1 MLKIEGTKFNA
12 TPFEPTAASRQFA
25 AMPKDTL
32 ASSKTA
38 EETEGCFTR
47 MLCCFP
53 RLLGAVASTV
63 LAIVSTVIRTA
74 ICILTLGY
82 YCNTKAAE
90 KSQEVPPPSEKDLRA
105 AKIKDLEEGMKI
117 WEKADAKPEE
127 KGAARDEMEKKYPKV
142 FEEAA
147 NLEVERL
154 RLEYTLKKPENPEDA
169 TFIKNWNSEF
179 FDMHKGRKLD
189 ELVNGFNVKLLSN
202 YIEHLR
208 KLNAKE
214 AE

>member
-12 TPFEPTAASRQFA
+12 TTFEPTAASRQFA
-25 AMPKDTL
+25 AGPKDTL
-32 ASSKTA
+32 ASSKPA

-47 MLCCFP
+47 MVCCFP
-53 RLLGAVASTV
+53 RILSAVASTV
-63 LAIVSTVIRTA
+63 LAIVTTVIRTA

-90 KSQEVPPPSEKDLRA
+90 KPQEVAPPSEKDLRA
-105 AKIKDLEEGMKI
+105 AKIKDLEDGMKI
-117 WEKADAKPEE
+117 WDKDDATELE
-127 KGAARDEMEKKYPKV
+127 RGAARDEMEKKYPKV

-147 NLEVERL
+147 ILEVERL
-154 RLEYTLKKPENPEDA
+154 RLEYTLKKPQNPEDA
-169 TFIKNWNSEF
+169 KFIKEWNEAYF
-179 FDMHKGRKLD
+179 VTHKKRKLD

-208 KLNAKE
+208 ELNAK
-214 AE
+214 

>member
-1 MLKIEGTKFNA
+1 MLKIEGAKFNA
-12 TPFEPTAASRQFA
+12 STFEPTVASRQFA
-25 AMPKDTL
+25 STATKDNL
-32 ASSKTA
+32 ASSKPA
-38 EETEGCFTR
+38 EETEGCFYR

-53 RLLGAVASTV
+53 RLLSAIGSTILAV
-63 LAIVSTVIRTA
+63 VSSVIRTA

-90 KSQEVPPPSEKDLRA
+90 KPQEVAPPSEKDLRA
-105 AKIKDLEEGMKI
+105 AKIKDLEEGMKV
-117 WEKADAKPEE
+117 WEKNDAKPEE

-147 NLEVERL
+147 ILEVERL

-169 TFIKNWNSEF
+169 KFIKEWNEAY
-179 FDMHKGRKLD
+179 FDTHKMKKLD

-208 KLNAKE
+208 KLNAK
-214 AE
+214 